1 MHRLISRT
9 LALFAILA
17 FTAGVLA
24 AGKLAPQ
31 TSSQSGVTV
40 KVTPRSFAGAEW
52 EFEVVF
58 DTHSQ
63 ELSDDPQKAAVLVA
77 DGGAPS
83 APTGWQGDAPGGHHR
98 KGVLRFKPAAASPAS
113 VELRLQR
120 PGETAPRV
128 FRWQLR

>member
-1 MHRLISRT
+1 MHRLNSRT

-17 FTAGVLA
+17 FTGGVLA

-31 TSSQSGVTV
+31 TSGQSGVTV
-40 KVTPRSFAGAEW
+40 KVTPRSLAGAEW

-58 DTHSQ
+58 DTHTQ
-63 ELSDDPQKAAVLVA
+63 ELKDDPLKTAVLVA
-77 DGGAPS
+77 DGGKPS
-83 APTGWQGDAPGGHHR
+83 SPTGWQGDGPGGHHR
-98 KGVLRFKPAAASPAS
+98 KGVLRFKPTTASPAS

-120 PGETAPRV
+120 PAEAAPRV